1 MYNFVLLCVHFWD
14 RGSVYKCCPYQ
25 VDYLKTDYAVVYF
38 CTDPQIRML
47 AHHWPV
53 IVGVVSVTALLEA
66 YTEQNDNL
74 ILGLFQFALLV
85 TFC

>member
-1 MYNFVLLCVHFWD
+1 
-14 RGSVYKCCPYQ
+14 
-25 VDYLKTDYAVVYF
+25 
-38 CTDPQIRML
+38 ML

-53 IVGVVSVTALLEA
+53 IVGVVSVTSLLEA

-74 ILGLFQFALLV
+74 ILGLFQFAMLV